1 MSYRSVPRILNL
13 FNLKT
18 NIDINWIPHFS
29 SVINWTLRVG
39 LGKLNQVK
47 PIVESWVAIIDHT
60 IDIGTKKALVVLRV
74 SMAVFLMRE
83 GAVRLEDCECVGLA
97 ICEKTTGE
105 AISIDLEKIF
115 AKSGLPDLIV
125 KDADSSLQKGTR
137 LHFEAVE
144 KTLYT
149 IDDIGHVMANALKAQ
164 FEKTTDYKKFM
175 ASIKS
180 GASRL
185 RQTSFAFVTPPK
197 LRSKGRFQ
205 SISNLGKWGEKM
217 LNILGVRGRSGKG
230 SLLEKLRDVF
240 PDLLKSRKF
249 IETFASTTKIVSQ
262 VLKILKNKGLDKN
275 TYKECYTLSKKLP
288 RGSIVKKRLQ
298 AWLKK
303 NKKIQKKVAPKMPIL
318 VSSDII
324 ESLFGQFKYIMARSP
339 QADMNRSALLI
350 PALCGT
356 LNSDVINEGLRQA
369 SQSDLKKWEEDNIP
383 YTIRKR
389 RQSLLNT
396 SEDKIQK
403 AGKFNTN

>member
-1 MSYRSVPRILNL
+1 M
-13 FNLKT
+13 
-18 NIDINWIPHFS
+18 
-29 SVINWTLRVG
+29 G

-47 PIVESWVAIIDHT
+47 PIAQSWIAIIDHT

-74 SMAVFLMRE
+74 NMAVFLMRE
-83 GAVRLEDCECVGLA
+83 GAVRLEDCECIGLA

-105 AISIDLEKIF
+105 AISIDLEKLF
-115 AKSGLPDLIV
+115 AQSGLPDLVV

-164 FEKTTDYKKFM
+164 FEKTTDYKKFIE
-175 ASIKS
+175 SVRR

-185 RQTSFAFVTPPK
+185 RQTGFAFVTPPK
-197 LRSKGRFQ
+197 LRTKGRFQ
-205 SISNLGKWGEKM
+205 SISKLGKWGEKM
-217 LNILGVRGRSGKG
+217 MNIMSVRGRSEKG
-230 SLLEKLRDVF
+230 SLLEKLRAVF
-240 PDLLKSRKF
+240 PDLLKSRQF
-249 IETFASTTKIVSQ
+249 IETFALTTKIVSQ
-262 VLKILKNKGLDKN
+262 VLKILKDKGLDKN
-275 TYKECYTLSKKLP
+275 TYKECYALSKKLP

-298 AWLKK
+298 EWLKK
-303 NKKIQKKVAPKMPIL
+303 NKKIQKLVAPKMPIL

-324 ESLFGQFKYIMARSP
+324 ESLFGQFKYMMERSP

-356 LNSDVINEGLRQA
+356 VNSDVINEGFRHA
-369 SQSDLKKWEEDNIP
+369 SQSDLIKWGEDNIP

-389 RQSLLNT
+389 RQALLNVN
-396 SEDKIQK
+396 ENEIQK
-403 AGKFNTN
+403 LGKFNAH